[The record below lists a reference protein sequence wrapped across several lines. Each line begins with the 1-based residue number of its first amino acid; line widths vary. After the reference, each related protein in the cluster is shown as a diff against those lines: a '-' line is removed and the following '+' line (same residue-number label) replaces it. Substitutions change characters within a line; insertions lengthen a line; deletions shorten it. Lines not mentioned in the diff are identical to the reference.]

1 MIGTQD
7 RWQEDLFVSGSLRDL
22 IPDDHLL
29 RRVDACLEL
38 GWLRDDVADCYCED
52 NGRPSIDPEA
62 AMRLM
67 LAGFLC
73 GIVHDRRL
81 MREAQVNLAI
91 RWFAGYRLHQAIPD
105 HSSLTRLRQRWGEEL
120 FRRLFERTVRS
131 CVDAGLVAGD
141 LLHVDATLVRADV
154 SLDSLVRRHIDDVL
168 LANADGTLLPGAPH
182 LKHKSRVVS
191 TTDPDCAMATS
202 SRRRFSE
209 PCYKQHVAVDDRAGV
224 VVDIL
229 VTRGDVNEGNVLAQQ
244 VAHAEELTGRS
255 AEAVTADAGYA
266 YGKVYAALEQRGI
279 EAVIPAKAEP
289 APTGVIPLRRFR
301 YDERHQVVRCPAG
314 KVLRRSSKT
323 WHGWYY
329 KASSADCKH
338 CRLRAECL
346 SPSVGRR
353 AIVISDGHA
362 ALLRA
367 RRRRA
372 RWGPR
377 ERALYARHRWR
388 SEGVNAEAKR
398 WHGAGR
404 AVRRGLSNMAVQAY
418 LTAAAINLKRL
429 SK

>member
-1 MIGTQD
+1 
-7 RWQEDLFVSGSLRDL
+7 VSRAVASSTSID
-22 IPDDHLL
+22 DDHLL

-38 GWLRDDVADCYCED
+38 GWLRDEVADCYCED

-141 LLHVDATLVRADV
+141 ILHVDATLVRADV
-154 SLDSLVRRHIDDVL
+154 SLDSLARRHIGDVL
-168 LANADGTLLPGAPH
+168 LANADDTLLPGAPH
-182 LKHKSRVVS
+182 LKQKPRVVS
-191 TTDPDCAMATS
+191 TTDSDCAMATS

-244 VAHAEELTGRS
+244 VAHAEELIGHS
-255 AEAVTADAGYA
+255 AEAITADAGYA
-266 YGKVYAALEQRGI
+266 YGKVYGALEERGI
-279 EAVIPAKAEP
+279 EAVIPAKA
-289 APTGVIPLRRFR
+289 
-301 YDERHQVVRCPAG
+301 
-314 KVLRRSSKT
+314 
-323 WHGWYY
+323 
-329 KASSADCKH
+329 
-338 CRLRAECL
+338 
-346 SPSVGRR
+346 
-353 AIVISDGHA
+353 
-362 ALLRA
+362 
-367 RRRRA
+367 
-372 RWGPR
+372 
-377 ERALYARHRWR
+377 
-388 SEGVNAEAKR
+388 
-398 WHGAGR
+398 
-404 AVRRGLSNMAVQAY
+404 
-418 LTAAAINLKRL
+418 
-429 SK
+429 